1 MHSSF
6 FLLQAAI
13 IYMASLKRNQMVTF
27 METSKKKNQDTV
39 DLKVMNLTLQQD
51 PTPQELNSTQW
62 RELSLR
68 ITTTAIALM
77 KEMPVNAER
86 AAILLWLHNFQLL
99 KLHLRIIAKSIILVG
114 NALDEAILE
123 LFDYLLIIESEINRK
138 TTDPSEFTQVEKMMM
153 ISNGKTAKREM
164 GREAIKESDLV
175 SDSDIETDGHVSKKF
190 VQRGGTNAKA
200 VHGESL
206 KMKESEMTSRQEQ
219 TMILRSHHS
228 FQINA

>member
-1 MHSSF
+1 
-6 FLLQAAI
+6 
-13 IYMASLKRNQMVTF
+13 
-27 METSKKKNQDTV
+27 
-39 DLKVMNLTLQQD
+39 
-51 PTPQELNSTQW
+51 
-62 RELSLR
+62 
-68 ITTTAIALM
+68 M

-138 TTDPSEFTQVEKMMM
+138 TTDPSEFPQVEKMMM

-219 TMILRSHHS
+219 TMILLQQLIAQQSSISSFAQSSSSSSATSAVAYTGASLANITCSVCLSQNGATRQVCWHCDCSLRS
-228 FQINA
+228 